1 MPLVPLGSDCRE
13 SWVACQLLQG
23 RWVLCSVTTV
33 LSLSSKLLQDKSLGS
48 LKFPNWDLPGWLSV
62 DSVFCSL
69 LPLLVAS
76 SIWTSNTHRP
86 ILKMPSGLEEAK
98 LRRDKWQKRVDTSRN
113 AFRGHCAKSCPQS
126 YGLHDSALS
135 FDVQEKTV
143 HLLYIIYVYDYVT
156 WLM

>member
-1 MPLVPLGSDCRE
+1 
-13 SWVACQLLQG
+13 
-23 RWVLCSVTTV
+23 
-33 LSLSSKLLQDKSLGS
+33 
-48 LKFPNWDLPGWLSV
+48 
-62 DSVFCSL
+62 
-69 LPLLVAS
+69 
-76 SIWTSNTHRP
+76 
-86 ILKMPSGLEEAK
+86 MPSGLEEAK

-126 YGLHDSALS
+126 YGLYDSVLS